1 MVFRFD
7 EFSANPEWVQRRTEV
22 ANYGSVQWEGIF
34 TARTNEG
41 NKLVQRHR
49 SLNDIGSIDFQ
60 MPVFPF
66 VPALLFLLRSY
77 PIEETILLLFRP
89 RDLDI
94 SLRRTESMAPRFSLS
109 LSFSP
114 CSNSS
119 LSLLFRYLSS
129 TSSFPH
135 PFLCMKSATR
145 YTAATTRQARPLSL
159 SIFQLFISV
168 T

>member
-1 MVFRFD
+1 MGAYNGR
-7 EFSANPEWVQRRTEV
+7 EFSPQEPTKEISWFKGIGLWTTSEV
-22 ANYGSVQWEGIF
+22 SISKCRF
-34 TARTNEG
+34 F
-41 NKLVQRHR
+41 R
-49 SLNDIGSIDFQ
+49 SF
-60 MPVFPF
+60 
-66 VPALLFLLRSY
+66 
-77 PIEETILLLFRP
+77 
-89 RDLDI
+89 
-94 SLRRTESMAPRFSLS
+94 PRFFSSSDRIPSRKRSCFYFALGTWIFRYAGLSRWLPVSLS

-119 LSLLFRYLSS
+119 LSLLFRYLSFS